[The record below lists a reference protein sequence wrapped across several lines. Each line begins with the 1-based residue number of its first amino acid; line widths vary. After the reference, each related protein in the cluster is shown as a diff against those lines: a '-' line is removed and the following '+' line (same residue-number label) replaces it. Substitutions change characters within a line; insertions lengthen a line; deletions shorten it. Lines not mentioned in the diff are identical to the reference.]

1 MALLGLDVGSTSIKG
16 VVFDESGNI
25 IAQASAQFKTQWHEN
40 SAEADAEMM
49 WNTAA
54 EVIKSLALKS
64 PDIEAICVGSHGE
77 TYIPVDAD
85 CKPVYSAVMNSD
97 NRAVI
102 ETEFWEKN
110 IGKRKIYAI
119 TGVPLHPMF
128 SINKIMWLKNNKPDV
143 FAKAKMFL
151 SPGDYILGRLGVAPL
166 TDYSLAG
173 RTMAFD
179 INRCDWSDDIL
190 KEAGIRKD
198 MLPESVPSGTIAGI
212 IKTDM
217 TNMLGLNKGVMAVVG
232 GHDQP
237 LSALGC
243 GAIGEGHVSDS
254 AGTYECLAA
263 ISNTPKNND
272 TAYEYNLNSYC
283 HVVNKKYITLA
294 FFPAGF
300 ATSWFIDEFCGEDR
314 QIAKEEKI
322 SVYQYLSQKIQKEP
336 TGICVTPHFVG
347 SCNPYWDMR
356 ARGVIYGLAPDSSRH
371 RLFKAV
377 YEGLALEL
385 SLNVQAL
392 AQVCGEFDCIRI
404 SGGNAKWPF
413 SLQLRS
419 DITGKSFY
427 SMDTTHTVCKGAAM
441 LAGIACSVYRD
452 CADAVQKTVQVD
464 KEYKPDKKVSE
475 SYERQKAMYMALYPS
490 LDKVRG
496 I

>member
-16 VVFDESGNI
+16 VVFDERGNI
-25 IAQASAQFKTQWHEN
+25 KAQSSAQFKTQWHEN
-40 SAEADAEMM
+40 AAEADAEMM
-49 WNTAA
+49 WNTTV
-54 EVIKSLALKS
+54 EVIKSITQKS

-85 CKPVYSAVMNSD
+85 CKPVYFAVMNSD

-102 ETEFWEKN
+102 ESEFWEKN
-110 IGKRKIYAI
+110 IGKRNMYAI

-128 SINKIMWLKNNKPDV
+128 SINKIMWLKNNKPNV
-143 FAKAKMFL
+143 FARAKMFL

-179 INRCDWSDDIL
+179 INQCGWSDDIL
-190 KEAGIRKD
+190 KEAGVQKN
-198 MLPESVPSGTIAGI
+198 MLPESVPSGTIAGT
-212 IKTDM
+212 IKSDM
-217 TNMLGLNKGVMAVVG
+217 ANMLGLNKGVIAVVG

-263 ISNTPKNND
+263 ISDTPKNND
-272 TAYEYNLNSYC
+272 AAYEYNLNSYC

-314 QIAKEEKI
+314 QRAKEDGI
-322 SVYQYLSQKIQKEP
+322 SVYEYLSQKIQKEP
-336 TGICVTPHFVG
+336 TDICVTPHFVG

-392 AQVCGEFDCIRI
+392 SQVCGEFDFIRI

-413 SLQLRS
+413 SLQLRA

-427 SMDTTHTVCKGAAM
+427 SMDTTQTVCKGAAM
-441 LAGIACSVYRD
+441 LAGIACNVYRD
-452 CADAVQKTVQVD
+452 CADAVQKTVQTD
-464 KEYKPDKKVSE
+464 KKYKPDKDVLE
-475 SYERQKAMYMALYPS
+475 SYGRQRAMYRALYPS